1 MKIQTQFTG
10 GAAHVRPCGREMAKG
25 EADMDLRRTFQGLTS
40 AGVRR
45 ILLDLSRVRE
55 IDGAC
60 LQEIL
65 SWGRR
70 IAAMEGELVLIDPGL
85 NDIESLV
92 CLLRD
97 LRSFSDVKEALEAGV
112 PSRRRIR
119 LARRRALRVL
129 DKLFADQT
137 IVGATA

>member
-1 MKIQTQFTG
+1 
-10 GAAHVRPCGREMAKG
+10 MAKG
-25 EADMDLRRTFQGLTS
+25 EADMELRKTFQGLTS

-45 ILLDLSRVRE
+45 IFLDMSRVRE

-60 LQEIL
+60 LQEVL

-70 IAAMEGELVLIDPGL
+70 IAAMGGELALIRPGF
-85 NDIESLV
+85 NDIESLI

-97 LRSFSDVKEALEAGV
+97 LRSFSDVEEGLKAGI
-112 PSRRRIR
+112 SRRRIR
-119 LARRRALRVL
+119 LARKRPLRVL
-129 DKLFADQT
+129 DRLFADQT